1 MTGAGGSVPGAEVLR
16 AFGVAGSTPVPLAG
30 GRGLT
35 WRAECIVLRPHDGPA
50 VTDWRAG
57 VLAELEHAAESEHP
71 AEFRTPRP
79 VATRDGSW
87 RSGDW
92 EAWEYVAGAADESRV
107 EDVIRV
113 GRAFHRA
120 IAGLERPA
128 FLGTDPGTDTADTA
142 GPEVTEAKAV
152 TAASADTVAS
162 AVTDPWS
169 RADRMAWGEEPLPAD
184 PTLDRL
190 AAAFRPVRAPSQLVH
205 GDLLCN
211 VLFADGQPPTIIDWP
226 PYWRPAEF
234 GPAIAA
240 VDAVCWHGFPVGR
253 LAALG
258 RTTHGAAAEADEPE
272 WTSLL
277 TRALVFRIATLHL
290 LGVWDAAAVA
300 HHRPVVDALVG
311 RRTPTSPR

>member
-1 MTGAGGSVPGAEVLR
+1 MTGADRSVPDAGVLR

-35 WRAECIVLRPHDGPA
+35 WRAENIVLRPHDGPA

-57 VLAELEHAAESEHP
+57 VLAELGHAAETEHP

-92 EAWEYVAGAADESRV
+92 EAWGFVAGAADESRV
-107 EDVIRV
+107 EDVVRA

-120 IAGLERPA
+120 IAGVERPA
-128 FLGTDPGTDTADTA
+128 FLDTES
-142 GPEVTEAKAV
+142 GAV
-152 TAASADTVAS
+152 RAA
-162 AVTDPWS
+162 TDPWA
-169 RADRMAWGEEPLPAD
+169 RADRMAWGEEPLPTD
-184 PTLDRL
+184 PTLGRL

-205 GDLLCN
+205 GDLLGN

-234 GPAIAA
+234 GAAIAA
-240 VDAVCWHGFPVGR
+240 VDAVCWHGFPVRR

-258 RTTHGAAAEADEPE
+258 RTAHGAAAEADEPE

-290 LGVWDAAAVA
+290 LGAWDAAAVA